1 MLQQIIFAQ
10 AKRTLKD
17 AFLFATPKVKVQVNG
32 GIVKG
37 CLEKLPNGRKFMR
50 FSGIPFAKKPVGN
63 LKFRAP
69 QKLLKFDSDELD
81 CTRERDAC
89 FHKST
94 IRRKFIG
101 SEDCLNLNV
110 YAPADRDSSTKKAV
124 MVFIHGGG
132 FMMDSNSVDL

>member
-1 MLQQIIFAQ
+1 MLRQIIFAQ
-10 AKRTLKD
+10 AKRSIKD
-17 AFLFATPKVKVQVNG
+17 AFLFAKTKVNVKTNQ
-32 GIVKG
+32 GICKG
-37 CLEKLPNGRKFMR
+37 CLESLPDGRKFIR
-50 FSGIPFAKKPVGN
+50 FSGIPYAKKPIN
-63 LKFRAP
+63 ELKFKTP

-94 IRRKFIG
+94 IKRKFIG

-110 YAPADRDSSTKKAV
+110 YAPADYDSSSKKAV